1 MASDA
6 DAASSM
12 FQNIYKLYKEN
23 NNCDF
28 QLISADDKKLNTH
41 SFIMYAAIPKLR

>member
-6 DAASSM
+6 DPAFSM

-28 QLISADDKKLNTH
+28 QLISADNQKLNTH
-41 SFIMYAAIPKLR
+41 SFILYAAVPKLR